1 MLRRP
6 QKIMAS
12 FGWGS
17 HNHVHYACRSAGE
30 NVFSISLEPNGNE
43 KQEVHPT
50 GKSSGEGGRVCVCVC
65 VGGGGGDSK
74 SDADW

>member
-1 MLRRP
+1 
-6 QKIMAS
+6 MAS

-17 HNHVHYACRSAGE
+17 HNHVHYACRSVGE

-50 GKSSGEGGRVCVCVC
+50 GKSSGEGCVCVC
-65 VGGGGGDSK
+65 VWRGGGGIARVTQTGESTRLP
-74 SDADW
+74 SM

>member
-50 GKSSGEGGRVCVCVC
+50 GKSSGEGCVCVC
-65 VGGGGGDSK
+65 VWGGGGGDSK